1 MVMAVAGNWL
11 RIARAVA
18 SARPAVSGSSSN
30 LVAKPV
36 MSMSSSEPGVFMVL
50 NGELLHR
57 RRGQETSKL
66 QKRRAYS
73 KLSGTLSDA
82 RTIVNMARHPV
93 LWSTQTSDKNTVD
106 IETRS
111 LGNVKLLKITGRINL
126 GAGVDRLR
134 DTLEDLL
141 ANGSNRWVLDLA
153 DVAMIDSSGIGLLVR
168 YLTNAKQQ
176 GGDLKLLN
184 PTKFALQTLK
194 MIGLLNLFEVYQEQE
209 KALAAFK

>member
-1 MVMAVAGNWL
+1 M
-11 RIARAVA
+11 
-18 SARPAVSGSSSN
+18 
-30 LVAKPV
+30 
-36 MSMSSSEPGVFMVL
+36 
-50 NGELLHR
+50 
-57 RRGQETSKL
+57 
-66 QKRRAYS
+66 
-73 KLSGTLSDA
+73 
-82 RTIVNMARHPV
+82 
-93 LWSTQTSDKNTVD
+93 D

-126 GAGVDRLR
+126 GTGVDRLR

-153 DVAMIDSSGIGLLVR
+153 YVAMIDSSGIGLLVR
-168 YLTNAKQQ
+168 YLTTAKQQ